1 MASRKERSIS
11 LPITVAS
18 VTVAL
23 SIAMLIGWAVEF
35 SRRMSE
41 PEEIA
46 AGTSLLLP
54 GALTLLVSTVVLI
67 MFSVFLVREILE
79 VRRQTRFIDSVTH
92 ELKSP
97 LASIRLC
104 LETLGR
110 PELSDAQR
118 ASLHEMALAD
128 VERLSTFIDDVLEAN
143 RVAHGRTQVISEV
156 DLREL
161 IESCAESLRAR
172 YRLEPGRLTV
182 DAPGALLLLVDRTAL
197 ETTLKN
203 LIDNAIKYSDP
214 PVDVRVRAVLRD
226 KDTVTVEVRDQ
237 GIGIARTDLL
247 RIFERFYRVPTE
259 RVRARSGTGLGLW
272 VVSALA
278 RSMGGRVEVRSEGPG
293 QGTTALLT
301 IPTTA
306 RSVLRAT
313 RGA

>member
-1 MASRKERSIS
+1 M
-11 LPITVAS
+11 
-18 VTVAL
+18 TVAL
-23 SIAMLIGWAVEF
+23 SIAMLIGWAFEL

-46 AGTSLLLP
+46 TSTSLLVP

-104 LETLGR
+104 LETLSR
-110 PELSDAQR
+110 PELSAAQR
-118 ASLHEMALAD
+118 ASLHEMALSD

-143 RVAHGRTQVISEV
+143 RVAHGRAQVISEV

-161 IESCAESLRAR
+161 LERCAESVRAR
-172 YRLEPGRLTV
+172 YRLEPGAVTV
-182 DAPGALLLLVDRTAL
+182 EAPVAPTLLVDRTAL
-197 ETTLKN
+197 ETVLKN
-203 LIDNAIKYSDP
+203 LLDNAVKYSDP
-214 PVDVRVRAVLRD
+214 PVSVRVRVSQ
-226 KDTVTVEVRDQ
+226 KDEASAQIEVRDH
-237 GIGIARTDLL
+237 GIGIARADLL
-247 RIFERFYRVPTE
+247 RVFERFYRVPTE
-259 RVRARSGTGLGLW
+259 RVRARPGTGLGLW

-278 RSMGGRVEVRSEGPG
+278 RGMGGRVELRSEGHG

-301 IPTTA
+301 IPITA
-306 RSVLRAT
+306 ASVSRAR
-313 RGA
+313 RGAGRAV